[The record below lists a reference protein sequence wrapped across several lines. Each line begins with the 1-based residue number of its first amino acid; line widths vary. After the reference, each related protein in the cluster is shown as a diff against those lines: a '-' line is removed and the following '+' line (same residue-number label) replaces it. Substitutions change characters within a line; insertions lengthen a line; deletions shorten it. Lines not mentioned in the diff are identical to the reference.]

1 MHVPAGE
8 RKQTGCAKENKFY
21 SQKTFDETYYM
32 ITHSTHEMTE
42 VLVLQSTL
50 YISIINNHLPFP
62 RLSVELL
69 HTPNH
74 IHWCAPGLVWLLH
87 KNSGRFEPLGEGTDL
102 MLEMFP
108 SLLQCFGP
116 HLICPLTSLR
126 SVKDD
131 TRSGTK
137 DIFHQAY
144 SKIQQK
150 LFYRQACF
158 SHQNGK
164 VDDILYLICFF
175 F

>member
-1 MHVPAGE
+1 
-8 RKQTGCAKENKFY
+8 
-21 SQKTFDETYYM
+21 M

-87 KNSGRFEPLGEGTDL
+87 KNSGHFEPLGEGTDL

-150 LFYRQACF
+150 LFYGQACF
-158 SHQNGK
+158 SRQNGK
-164 VDDILYLICFF
+164 VDDVLYLICFF